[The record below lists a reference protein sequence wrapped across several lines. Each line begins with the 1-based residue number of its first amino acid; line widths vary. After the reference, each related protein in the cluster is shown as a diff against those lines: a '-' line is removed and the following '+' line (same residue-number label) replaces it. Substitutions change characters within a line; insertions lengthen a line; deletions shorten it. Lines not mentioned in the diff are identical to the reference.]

1 MTKQPR
7 FSCCKCGSNR
17 YKVLESR
24 PHADWIRRRI
34 ACQHCESRVTTYEIS
49 ERQFMLYEIA
59 LRAHQKE
66 QPCIA
71 DRLRSIADELE
82 GKND

>member
-1 MTKQPR
+1 MTKATR
-7 FSCCKCGSNR
+7 FSCCMCGSDR

-59 LRAHQKE
+59 LRAHQNG
-66 QPCIA
+66 QPSIA

-82 GKND
+82 NKNG